1 MRSMPSTAS
10 RDSTTSKNSSALDT
24 GRVSVS
30 VPSVQAVRATSARTV
45 AGARASRR
53 EERCGEAGR
62 RVMPPASADR
72 PAHSCRTCSGIEGRV
87 PDRLQ
92 TTDRRSRRVRTAAGA
107 PSAGGGGDLGVGV
120 AHGTVDGGKRQG
132 DQPLDL
138 RIAGVEAQKA
148 EAEAGVLLLQLVDR
162 ESAVLGEPQR
172 DRVDD
177 REDRARGDVRVV
189 DVEDAGVA
197 ALLDDAHED
206 VAGLALQAA
215 DRREALLAE
224 ALRVAEDHA
233 ADLAVGRAVA
243 DREAH
248 ERGD

>member
-1 MRSMPSTAS
+1 
-10 RDSTTSKNSSALDT
+10 
-24 GRVSVS
+24 
-30 VPSVQAVRATSARTV
+30 
-45 AGARASRR
+45 
-53 EERCGEAGR
+53 
-62 RVMPPASADR
+62 
-72 PAHSCRTCSGIEGRV
+72 
-87 PDRLQ
+87 
-92 TTDRRSRRVRTAAGA
+92 
-107 PSAGGGGDLGVGV
+107 
-120 AHGTVDGGKRQG
+120 
-132 DQPLDL
+132 LDL

-189 DVEDAGVA
+189 DVEDTGVA
-197 ALLDDAHED
+197 TLLDDAHED
-206 VAGLALQAA
+206 VAGLALQTA

-224 ALRVAEDHA
+224 ALRVAQDHA

-248 ERGD
+248 EHGDAVDRVRAGGLDRLLRT